1 MNHELDN
8 LHKLLI
14 YFEKLTLLNISRS
27 NTTRELESNEQKK
40 NKQDYLLIEK
50 TYNQK
55 HHLPIL
61 NHNLKKMS
69 LYG

>member
-40 NKQDYLLIEK
+40 NNQDYLLIEK
-50 TYNQK
+50 IYNQK
-55 HHLPIL
+55 YYLPIL
-61 NHNLKKMS
+61 NHNSKR
-69 LYG
+69 